1 MRSLKIG
8 KMVAAIDSH
17 TCGEPT
23 RIVIGGA
30 PVFKGDTM
38 AEKWVDFKTNHDEF
52 RRFIMTEPRGH
63 NDMFGA
69 VLVPPVHKEAD
80 TGVIFCDSGGSVSMC
95 GHGSIGVASA
105 MVNLKMVDVQEPHTV
120 VTLDTPAGL
129 VSIDVEVKDG
139 EAVSATLRNVPAFVF
154 ADRIQLRLPEID
166 KTVNFSICF
175 GGSFFAILDAAD
187 FGLHLVPK
195 ECAHLVELGVMVMDE
210 ANKQYHVQHPE
221 IPENNRILLAE
232 FGLHEPDHMARN
244 CVVFGKCNVD
254 RSPCGTG
261 TCAKMALLSSRGE
274 LAPNESFM
282 HESILGTVFE
292 GHYEDGPKM
301 GNYPTIIPYIKG
313 KANIAGFNWLIS
325 HEGDPLLPGFL
336 LN

>member
-1 MRSLKIG
+1 MKIG
-8 KMVAAIDSH
+8 KMVAAVDSH

-23 RIVIGGA
+23 RIIVGGA
-30 PVFKGDTM
+30 PVLKGDTM

-63 NDMFGA
+63 SDMFGA
-69 VLVPPVHKEAD
+69 ILVPPVNKEAD
-80 TGVIFCDSGGSVSMC
+80 TGVIFCDTGGSLSMC

-105 MVNLKMVDVQEPHTV
+105 MVNLKIVKVNEPHTV
-120 VTLDTPAGL
+120 VKLDTPAGL
-129 VSIDVEVKDG
+129 VSIDVEVKNG

-154 ADRIQLRLPEID
+154 ADGLELHLPALG
-166 KTVNFSICF
+166 KTVKFSICF

-187 FGLHLVPK
+187 FGFSLTSK
-195 ECAHLVELGVMVMDE
+195 ETARLVELGVMVMDE
-210 ANKQYHVQHPE
+210 ANKQYCVQHPE
-221 IPENNRILLAE
+221 IPENNKILLAE
-232 FGLHEPDHMARN
+232 FGLHKEGQAARN
-244 CVVFGKCNVD
+244 CVVFGRCNVD

-261 TCAKMALLSSRGE
+261 TCAKMALLASRGE

-292 GHYEDGPKM
+292 GHYEEGVTV
-301 GNYPTIIPYIKG
+301 GAYQAITPYIKG
-313 KANIAGFNWLIS
+313 SANIAGFNWLIEHDS
-325 HEGDPLLPGFL
+325 DPLLPGFL